1 MRHQL
6 LLHANLF
13 SDLDV
18 EGATEDFF
26 LLDESEDEEG
36 FNDS

>member
-1 MRHQL
+1 MRHKL

-13 SDLDV
+13 TDLDV
-18 EGATEDFF
+18 EGAREDF
-26 LLDESEDEEG
+26 LLLGEREDEEG